1 MTIQPTTTNLYE
13 QIHIPTSICMNTRI
27 DRLVAVTYF
36 QRLILEMWNLEFL
49 LHLFFHS

>member
-13 QIHIPTSICMNTRI
+13 QIHIPTSICMNI

-36 QRLILEMWNLEFL
+36 QRVVLEMWNLEFL
-49 LHLFFHS
+49 LHLLFHC